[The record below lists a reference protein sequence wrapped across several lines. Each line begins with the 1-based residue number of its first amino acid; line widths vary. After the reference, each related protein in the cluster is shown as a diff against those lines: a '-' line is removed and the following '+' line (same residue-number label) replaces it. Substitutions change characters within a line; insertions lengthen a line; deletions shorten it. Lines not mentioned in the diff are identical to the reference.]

1 MSWAASEWKDGLP
14 ARALQKIS
22 EYEKQAE
29 RMKKEINQKEV
40 QLDRLNQVR
49 VVLNYWYMCLLF
61 FVGWGEA
68 GLGSGIE
75 NRSQQFLDEAQ
86 KLHDKG

>member
-49 VVLNYWYMCLLF
+49 VVLNYWYTCLLF
-61 FVGWGEA
+61 FVGRVRGWV
-68 GLGSGIE
+68 GIGD
-75 NRSQQFLDEAQ
+75 RKSVPTVF
-86 KLHDKG
+86 